1 MAAPDTDRAPGRWV
15 LYVLITLLLAAG
27 GVAAV
32 VLARSGSG
40 GIARARD
47 ALEYLAGVFALPA
60 LTELV
65 VSGVAAAERLVPT
78 RFRIVIQS
86 THRATTV
93 VAMGFVVVHVLLK
106 ITEGHARSLDA
117 FVPFYAEHRRAVYVG
132 LGTLASD
139 LMIVVLVTG
148 LLRARF
154 ARSRW
159 PWLWRSVHVL
169 AYAVWPLAV
178 LHGLLAG
185 RTPKSWVDLS
195 YAVCGGVILLAVASR
210 LPRMVRDRRLVS
222 RRISGPDTGV
232 ADLAAGPG
240 TGLWTPSL
248 PRDVAGRPGD
258 GP

>member
-1 MAAPDTDRAPGRWV
+1 MAAPDTERAGGRWA
-15 LYVLITLLLAAG
+15 LYALIALLLVAG
-27 GVAAV
+27 GLAAV

-40 GIARARD
+40 GMARARQ
-47 ALEYLAGVFALPA
+47 ALEYIAGVFALLA

-65 VSGVAAAERLVPT
+65 MSGVAASEPLVPT

-93 VAMGFVVVHVLLK
+93 VAAGFIVVHVLLK
-106 ITEGHARSLDA
+106 ITEDHARTRDA

-139 LMIVVLVTG
+139 LMILVLVTG

-185 RTPKSWVDLS
+185 RTAKSWVNLS
-195 YAVCGGVILLAVASR
+195 YAVCGGVILVAVASR
-210 LPRMVRDRRLVS
+210 LPRLLRERRLVA
-222 RRISGPDTGV
+222 RRIAGQDTGV
-232 ADLAAGPG
+232 PDLAAGPG
-240 TGLWTPSL
+240 AELWTPS
-248 PRDVAGRPGD
+248 PPHKTAGRPGD
-258 GP
+258 AP

>member
-1 MAAPDTDRAPGRWV
+1 MAAPDTERARGRWA
-15 LYVLITLLLAAG
+15 LYVLVTLLLVAG
-27 GVAAV
+27 GLAAAV
-32 VLARSGSG
+32 LSRSGSG
-40 GIARARD
+40 GVARARE
-47 ALEYLAGVFALPA
+47 ALEYLAGVFALLA

-65 VSGVAAAERLVPT
+65 LSGVAAAERLVPV

-93 VAMGFVVVHVLLK
+93 VAVGFLVLHVLLK
-106 ITEGHARSLDA
+106 TTEGHARTLDA
-117 FVPFYAEHRRAVYVG
+117 FVPFYAEHGRAVYVG
-132 LGTLASD
+132 LGTLAGD

-154 ARSRW
+154 ATSRW
-159 PWLWRSVHVL
+159 PWLWRSLHVL

-185 RTPKSWVDLS
+185 RTPKVWVDLC

-210 LPRMVRDRRLVS
+210 LPRLVRERRLVS
-222 RRISGPDTGV
+222 RRISGQDTG
-232 ADLAAGPG
+232 ADLAAGPD
-240 TGLWTPSL
+240 TGFWTPSR
-248 PRDVAGRPGD
+248 PRHATGRPGD